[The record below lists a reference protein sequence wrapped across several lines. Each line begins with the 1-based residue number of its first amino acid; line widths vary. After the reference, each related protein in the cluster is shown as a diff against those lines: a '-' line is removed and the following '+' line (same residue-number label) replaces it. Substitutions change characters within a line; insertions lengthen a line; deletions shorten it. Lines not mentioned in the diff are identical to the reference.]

1 MPKVLC
7 RVVNVCFVQE
17 PPATIAI
24 ANEVLA
30 NLVACSMPRMK
41 ETLLPDNAFLCPN
54 MVGYMK
60 IELTLF

>member
-17 PPATIAI
+17 PPATIA
-24 ANEVLA
+24 NEVLA
-30 NLVACSMPRMK
+30 NPVACSMPRMK
-41 ETLLPDNAFLCPN
+41 ETLLPDNVFLCLN

-60 IELTLF
+60 IELTLFY

>member
-1 MPKVLC
+1 MPKVHC

-17 PPATIAI
+17 APAPIT
-24 ANEVLA
+24 NEVLV
-30 NLVACSMPRMK
+30 NPVACSMPRMK

-60 IELTLF
+60 TELTLF